1 MYRQGPPTVMDRG
14 DAPAEWCG
22 QVRRRMNK
30 KEKACDCYDLQKRSE
45 TMEDSAELEAGR

>member
-1 MYRQGPPTVMDRG
+1 MDRG